1 MSDKGETYHEIML
14 CKDDIIVSD
23 PEIMASMFNDYF
35 TTVTDGIGITKEIN
49 GIWITEIIEKYKSH
63 LSNIK
68 ISNKYSGNLFTLKQ
82 GSVNNIKKL
91 LSNMN
96 PRKATGFDQLLPK
109 LLRIAGSAI
118 APSMTALVNNTI
130 LYALLPADFKYV
142 ELSPVFKKENIL
154 DETKCRPISILLCIS
169 KVMECVVN
177 NQMCAYFHHFL
188 DVCLSALRKN
198 YNTQSILW
206 KAVEDWRK
214 ALDNGKYVGAIL
226 MDLSKALDVITHG
239 LFLAKLHAYG
249 CDTNVLKL
257 MYSYLNDKKKRTR

>member
-82 GSVNNIKKL
+82 VSVNNIKKL

-130 LYALLPADFKYV
+130 LCAQFPADLKCA
-142 ELSPVFKKENIL
+142 ELSPVLKKENIL
-154 DETKCRPISILLCIS
+154 DETKYLPISILPCWS

-177 NQMCAYFHHFL
+177 NQMCAYFHDILHLRLWAF
-188 DVCLSALRKN
+188 RKN
-198 YNTQSILW
+198 YNTKSILV

-214 ALDNGKYVGAIL
+214 ALDNGKYVVAIL
-226 MDLSKALDVITHG
+226 MDLSKAFDVIPHCQITCTWMWYKC
-239 LFLAKLHAYG
+239 FKI
-249 CDTNVLKL
+249 NVQLSKWQKT
-257 MYSYLNDKKKRTR
+257 MN